1 MVGLLIC
8 YVVGAIPQFSWY
20 TQLVCGLLAITAA
33 MLAGSF
39 NQWPAIFAGIEK
51 AAIFPAFLSTIVLLR
66 TAADRRPEVL
76 KARTM
81 FIHLDPTKR
90 DSGVLV
96 GTHLISA
103 VLQVGVFAFLAPIL
117 GRDAPTEERRTMCAV
132 ALRGTGTMPFWSPF
146 IVGMAVASQ
155 YLPTVPLWQIVTL
168 GLSLACVGLLISIIG
183 FDQKPG
189 LHTFFQSL
197 AALVPIAFPIFA
209 AALIVVGTTALTG
222 FSTMEALI
230 ISLPVPCLL
239 AVMQAPA
246 TNSSEA
252 LRETITGIGR
262 LGPEVSVLTCA
273 MMLGV
278 VFDKALPNMGFLEWL
293 TALELPPVAV
303 IFTVILIMNIGGL
316 LCINAIV
323 SGTLMLVIFTN
334 VPTGLNDL
342 ILMQT
347 LLVGWG
353 LCSVI
358 SLGSLMIATG
368 AAMFKVPATHLITW
382 ANISYVFLTSLI
394 MGMVLTGLN
403 ALLT

>member
-8 YVVGAIPQFSWY
+8 YVLGAIPRLSWY
-20 TQLVCGLLAITAA
+20 AQVVCGVLVISAVTLAWSFSEWSALLT
-33 MLAGSF
+33 
-39 NQWPAIFAGIEK
+39 GIAK

-66 TAADRRPEVL
+66 EAADRRPEVIR
-76 KARTM
+76 ARTM

-117 GRDAPTEERRTMCAV
+117 GRDAPAEERRAMCAV

-155 YLPTVPLWQIVTL
+155 YLPTVSLWKIVTL
-168 GLSLACVGLLISIIG
+168 GLSLALVGLLISIIV
-183 FDQKPG
+183 FDRKPG
-189 LHTFFQSL
+189 LTAFINAL
-197 AALVPIAFPIFA
+197 TALVPIAFPIFA
-209 AALIVVGTTALTG
+209 AALIVIGTTTLTG
-222 FSTMEALI
+222 LSTMEALI
-230 ISLPVPCLL
+230 ISLPIPCLL
-239 AVMQAPA
+239 AVMQAP
-246 TNSSEA
+246 NGNPSQA
-252 LRETITGIGR
+252 LRQTMTGIGR
-262 LGPEVSVLTCA
+262 LGPEVSILACA

-278 VFDKALPNMGFLEWL
+278 VFDEALPNMGFLEWL

-303 IFTVILIMNIGGL
+303 IFAVILIMNIGGL
-316 LCINAIV
+316 FCINAIV
-323 SGTLMLVIFTN
+323 TGTLMLVIFTN

-368 AAMFKVPATHLITW
+368 ATMFRVPPTDLITW

-394 MGMVLTGLN
+394 MGLVLTGLN
-403 ALLT
+403 ALLS